1 MQAARHIPVL
11 AERAV
16 ELLLARNGG
25 LFVDG
30 TVGTGGHAE
39 LILGADGGRAELLGV
54 DRDPGAIAEAR
65 ERLKPFGPR
74 VKLVCANFSGIAAL
88 LGGRKAD
95 GFLLDLGV
103 STYQLSDA
111 TRGFSYQ
118 LNGPLDMA
126 MGEDGLPVKEF
137 IAGADEREIARV
149 LREYGEE
156 RRSRAIAREIVR
168 ARSQRGMETTLQL
181 REAVSRVAPREDV
194 YGTLSR
200 VFQAL
205 RIWANGELESLAAFL
220 PQAVECSNAGAR
232 IVVISY
238 HSLED
243 RIVKRFF
250 RQEER
255 GCTCPKD
262 FPECRCGK
270 SPRLAVLTRSAM
282 RPPQEEIERN
292 PRARSAKL
300 RAAERL

>member
-1 MQAARHIPVL
+1 M
-11 AERAV
+11 
-16 ELLLARNGG
+16 ELLLARKGG

-39 LILGADGGRAELLGV
+39 LILGADDSTVEVLGI
-54 DRDPGAIAEAR
+54 DRDPGAIAEAQA
-65 ERLKPFGPR
+65 RLASFGPR
-74 VKLVCANFSGIAAL
+74 VKLVRANFDGIAAL

-118 LNGPLDMA
+118 MNGPLNMA
-126 MGEDGLPVKEF
+126 MGEDGRPVKEF
-137 IAGADEREIARV
+137 ISGADEREIALV

-181 REAVSRVAPREDV
+181 REAVARVARREDV
-194 YGTLSR
+194 NGTLSR

-220 PQAVECSNAGAR
+220 PQAVECSKVGAR
-232 IVVISY
+232 IVIISY

-262 FPECRCGK
+262 FPECRCGQ
-270 SPRLAVLTRSAM
+270 SPRLAVLTRSAA

-292 PRARSAKL
+292 PRARSARL

>member
-1 MQAARHIPVL
+1 
-11 AERAV
+11 V
-16 ELLLARNGG
+16 ELLLARKSG

-30 TVGTGGHAE
+30 TVGTGGHTE
-39 LILGADGGRAELLGV
+39 LILEAAGPSAEVLGI
-54 DRDPGAIAEAR
+54 DRDAGALEEAR
-65 ERLKPFGPR
+65 SRLAVFGDR
-74 VKLVCANFSGIAAL
+74 VKLACANFRDIARL

-111 TRGFSYQ
+111 KRGFSYMA
-118 LNGPLDMA
+118 NGPLDMA
-126 MGEDGLPVKEF
+126 MGVDGLSVRNF
-137 IAGADEREIARV
+137 ISSSGEREIAEV

-156 RRSRAIAREIVR
+156 RRARGIAREIVR
-168 ARSQRGMETTLQL
+168 LRDSRGIESTLQL
-181 REAVSRVAPREDV
+181 REAVAKVAPARDV
-194 YGTLSR
+194 NGTLSR

-205 RIWANGELESLAAFL
+205 RIWANGEIESLSAFL
-220 PQAVECSNAGAR
+220 PAAVDHSNPGAR

-250 RQEER
+250 RQEAA
-255 GCTCPKD
+255 GCVCPKD

-270 SPRLAVLTRSAM
+270 LPRLSVITRSAL
-282 RPPQEEIERN
+282 RPSPEEVERN
-292 PRARSAKL
+292 SRSRSAKL

>member
-1 MQAARHIPVL
+1 MQTVRHTPVL

-16 ELLLARNGG
+16 ELLLAHKGG

-39 LILGADGGRAELLGV
+39 LILGAGAGLAELLGV

-65 ERLKPFGPR
+65 ERLATFGPR

-111 TRGFSYQ
+111 TRGFSYRM
-118 LNGPLDMA
+118 NGPLDMA
-126 MGEDGLPVKEF
+126 MGEDGRPVKEL
-137 IAGADEREIARV
+137 ISGADEREIAGV

-168 ARSQRGMETTLQL
+168 ARCQHGMETTLQL

-194 YGTLSR
+194 NGTLSR

-205 RIWANGELESLAAFL
+205 RIWANGELESLEAFL
-220 PQAVECSNAGAR
+220 PQAVECSNSGAR
-232 IVVISY
+232 IVIISY

-262 FPECRCGK
+262 FPECRCDQT
-270 SPRLAVLTRSAM
+270 PRLAVLTRSTV

-292 PRARSAKL
+292 PRARSARL